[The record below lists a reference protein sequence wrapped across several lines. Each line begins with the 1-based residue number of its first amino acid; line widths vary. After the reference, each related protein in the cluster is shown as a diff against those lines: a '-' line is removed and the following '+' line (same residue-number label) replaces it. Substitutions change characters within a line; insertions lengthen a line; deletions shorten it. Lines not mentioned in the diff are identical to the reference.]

1 MGVSMRRREFLA
13 SGLAASALALG
24 RRTGEAQAAAGGKG
38 RQYYELRKY
47 LLRRDAQ
54 VRSTE
59 KYLSDALVPALNRMG
74 IGPAGAFTV
83 DIGPETPTVY
93 LLLPSE
99 NLETL
104 VGAGLRLREDA
115 TFLAAAEPFWNA
127 PDTSPAFE
135 RVESTLLI
143 AFEGWP
149 RLVAPPPT
157 ATKGKRTF
165 QLRSYESASDR
176 DHVRKVEMFHAGEFE
191 LFQKAGFW
199 RVFFGDALIGER
211 LPQLTYMLSF
221 PDLTQMNAMWDAFR
235 NDPEWKKLQAD
246 PRFSYD
252 QLVVNITN
260 LVLSP
265 AAYSQI

>member
-1 MGVSMRRREFLA
+1 MSQAIAGSI
-13 SGLAASALALG
+13 GG
-24 RRTGEAQAAAGGKG
+24 AAAPNGTNKG

-47 LLRRDAQ
+47 LLKRDAQ
-54 VRSTE
+54 AETTA

-74 IGPAGAFTV
+74 IGPVGAFTV
-83 DIGPETPTVY
+83 DIGPEISTVY

-127 PDTSPAFE
+127 PESNPAFE
-135 RVESTLLI
+135 RIESTLLI
-143 AFEGWP
+143 AFQGWP
-149 RLVAPPPT
+149 QLVVPPPT
-157 ATKGKRTF
+157 AAKGKRMF
-165 QLRSYESASDR
+165 ELRSYESASDR

-191 LFQKAGFW
+191 IFRKVGFW
-199 RVFFGDALIGER
+199 NVFFGDALIGER

-221 PDLTQMNAMWDAFR
+221 PDLTQMNTMWDAFR

-246 PRFSYD
+246 PRFSYEPI
-252 QLVVNITN
+252 VSNIMN

-265 AAYSQI
+265 TAYSQV